1 MPLSFRKYNVLD
13 TFMHNNNLIFNVV
26 AKNKSTPIT
35 YNKYTNDQYQL
46 LTRSFGMII
55 YIYISLQW
63 LIGQNSSTFDAII
76 FIGMEKRRVSC
87 VCVDK
92 SWFQKIDKRHEEHQ
106 L

>member
-13 TFMHNNNLIFNVV
+13 TFMYNNNLIFNVV

-46 LTRSFGMII
+46 LTRSFG
-55 YIYISLQW
+55 IYISLQR

-76 FIGMEKRRVSC
+76 FIGMGKRRVSC
-87 VCVDK
+87 MCVDK
-92 SWFQKIDKRHEEHQ
+92 SRFQKIDKRHEEHQ